1 MISEIVV
8 KVGKK
13 GEIYFPSKF
22 RKMIDLKPG
31 DKVRLRIEGK
41 KIIIEKEK
49 DIEDL
54 LGDYVLKISIDE
66 AEKLVKMPK
75 GRQELLT
82 EKESAYYLDT
92 TYIIPQYKIY
102 FLNI

>member
-1 MISEIVV
+1 LISEIVV

-54 LGDYVLKISIDE
+54 LGDYVLEISVDE
-66 AEKLVKMPK
+66 AEKIS
-75 GRQELLT
+75 E
-82 EKESAYYLDT
+82 DT
-92 TYIIPQYKIY
+92 QREAGIID
-102 FLNI
+102 

>member
-1 MISEIVV
+1 MVSEIVV

-54 LGDYVLKISIDE
+54 LGDYVLEISVDE
-66 AEKLVKMPK
+66 AEKIS
-75 GRQELLT
+75 E
-82 EKESAYYLDT
+82 DT
-92 TYIIPQYKIY
+92 QREAGIID
-102 FLNI
+102 

>member
-1 MISEIVV
+1 LVSEIVV
-8 KVGKK
+8 KVGRK

-54 LGDYVLKISIDE
+54 LGDYVLEISVDE
-66 AEKLVKMPK
+66 AEKIS
-75 GRQELLT
+75 E
-82 EKESAYYLDT
+82 DT
-92 TYIIPQYKIY
+92 QREAGIID
-102 FLNI
+102 

>member
-1 MISEIVV
+1 LISEIVV

-82 EKESAYYLDT
+82 EKE
-92 TYIIPQYKIY
+92 
-102 FLNI
+102 

>member
-82 EKESAYYLDT
+82 EKE
-92 TYIIPQYKIY
+92 
-102 FLNI
+102 

>member
-1 MISEIVV
+1 
-8 KVGKK
+8 
-13 GEIYFPSKF
+13 
-22 RKMIDLKPG
+22 MIDLKPG

-82 EKESAYYLDT
+82 EKE
-92 TYIIPQYKIY
+92 
-102 FLNI
+102 

>member
-54 LGDYVLKISIDE
+54 LGDYVLEISVDE
-66 AEKLVKMPK
+66 AEKIS
-75 GRQELLT
+75 E
-82 EKESAYYLDT
+82 DT
-92 TYIIPQYKIY
+92 QREAGIID
-102 FLNI
+102 